1 MSMSIVEREKGG
13 HPILASETDEN
24 RRVAYRDGF
33 NEGYKKGYE
42 KGFEEGVEK
51 GKKKAVC
58 TPVQFLKVG
67 CECGTMNYHP
77 VFENKLVINEDEE
90 RRCYGCGKVIPRDDL
105 LEYYSRLQSN
115 NRT

>member
-1 MSMSIVEREKGG
+1 MSNE
-13 HPILASETDEN
+13 ADES

-51 GKKKAVC
+51 TKHKN
-58 TPVQFLKVG
+58 TQTFVQFLRIQ
-67 CECGTMNYHP
+67 CECGAMNYHP
-77 VFENKLVINEDEE
+77 VFENKLVINDEEE
-90 RRCYGCGKVIPRDDL
+90 RRCFGCGNPISRDTIL
-105 LEYYSRLQSN
+105 ARYSRLQSN